1 MSSLGLSLGHYLETS
16 RLIICGQYIIWYQPN
31 CWPGYVYLM
40 QIDIGQSSSFLWWF
54 SPFLETYVPSQIPC
68 FFEKKLPQ
76 KTKNIPKKI
85 KILSQLPTIWKG
97 AQGFLLPNLAKY
109 TYGKSSLEQ
118 HLKIE
123 GKNIWWVH

>member
-1 MSSLGLSLGHYLETS
+1 MYEQLLNQTHLWYDNLVSIDTLCKVQGYSLSLGHYLETS
-16 RLIICGQYIIWYQPN
+16 WLIICGQYIIWYQPN

-68 FFEKKLPQ
+68 FSEKKLPQ

-85 KILSQLPTIWKG
+85 KIFVTIPYNMKG
-97 AQGFLLPNLAKY
+97 CSRFSTSKFG
-109 TYGKSSLEQ
+109 
-118 HLKIE
+118 
-123 GKNIWWVH
+123 